1 MKFKESYEL
10 HLECKGK
17 GKIQPKTDHESP
29 EGA

>member
-17 GKIQPKTDHESP
+17 GKILPLTDHGSP
-29 EGA
+29 EGT